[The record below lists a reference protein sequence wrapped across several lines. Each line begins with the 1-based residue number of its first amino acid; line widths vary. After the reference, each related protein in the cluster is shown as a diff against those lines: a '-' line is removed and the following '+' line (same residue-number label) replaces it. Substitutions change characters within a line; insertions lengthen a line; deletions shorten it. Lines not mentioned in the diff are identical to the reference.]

1 MYVHLS
7 YNVSHGTGRFVFQTF
22 FSDRFFDIFDTAKTG
37 TLDIQEFT
45 EGAALLAK
53 GNAKVKLRF
62 LFQVYDVDGKK
73 STTPKI
79 VKQ

>member
-1 MYVHLS
+1 MCTFLMFH
-7 YNVSHGTGRFVFQTF
+7 TGRFEFQTF

-53 GNAKVKLRF
+53 GDAKVKLRF
-62 LFQVYDVDGKK
+62 LFQVYDVDGKNSEHLNGI
-73 STTPKI
+73 STGI
-79 VKQ
+79 GM